1 LTAETVEIPAARAPI
16 AIVDDDASVR
26 AGLSALLEADE
37 REVRAFADWES
48 FLAAR
53 RAAPGPL
60 ILLLDIR
67 LGRSNGLELY
77 ATLAGEGLACPVI
90 FMTAY
95 ADVSTAVEALRLSA
109 TDFLEKPCSRADL
122 FAAIARAE
130 DDLAEGPEAGGV
142 ADAGELTERYESLSP
157 REAEVFAAM
166 AAGET
171 TKVIARR
178 LGISPR
184 TVEVHRSRVMHKM
197 GSDSLAALVRM
208 AVALRLP
215 NLSA

>member
-1 LTAETVEIPAARAPI
+1 MRPPI
-16 AIVDDDASVR
+16 AIVDDDPSVR
-26 AGLSALLEADE
+26 IGLSALLEADE
-37 REVRAFADWES
+37 REVRSFADWDA

-53 RAAPGPL
+53 RADSGPL

-67 LGRSNGLELY
+67 LGRANGLELY
-77 ATLAGEGLACPVI
+77 ARLAKEGLACPVI

-130 DDLAEGPEAGGV
+130 EELAETSEAGGSGV
-142 ADAGELTERYESLSP
+142 ADAGELTERYDSLSP

-215 NLSA
+215 TASD